1 MEVLEENNGSMR
13 CNRRLAVSL
22 ATTCMSLE
30 FRPFKNMPYECVLEL
45 RKTQVISSEGLKC
58 SNQI

>member
-1 MEVLEENNGSMR
+1 MEVLDENNGSMR
-13 CNRRLAVSL
+13 CNERLAVSL

-30 FRPFKNMPYECVLEL
+30 FCPFKNTPYECVLEQ
-45 RKTQVISSEGLKC
+45 RKAQVISSEGLKC

>member
-1 MEVLEENNGSMR
+1 MEVLDENNGSMR
-13 CNRRLAVSL
+13 CNKRLAVSL

-58 SNQI
+58 SYQI

>member
-1 MEVLEENNGSMR
+1 MEVLDENNGSVR
-13 CNRRLAVSL
+13 CNERLAVSP

-30 FRPFKNMPYECVLEL
+30 FRPFKNVPYECVLEQ
-45 RKTQVISSEGLKC
+45 RKAQVISSEGLKC